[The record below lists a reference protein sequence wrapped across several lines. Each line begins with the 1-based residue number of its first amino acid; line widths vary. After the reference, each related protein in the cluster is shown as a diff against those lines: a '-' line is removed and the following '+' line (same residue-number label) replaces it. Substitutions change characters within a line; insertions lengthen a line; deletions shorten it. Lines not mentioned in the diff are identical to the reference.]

1 MTHPVARYV
10 PLLIDGD
17 LDGLLELFGNVPR
30 VNDPRLGWVEGPR
43 FELFVAT
50 SYEGLSLRQASV
62 EHLTTTSTALGA
74 VEECVLSLVRE
85 GRTVRLPVAV
95 AAVIASDVLT
105 SLHIYHSMLPLMG
118 AHAIRGPILPALPGI
133 VLPDV
138 VARYHERL
146 AVGDVAGTLEQFDPA
161 GVVREPTGEAYRH
174 RGAAEMLRFYG
185 RLLASGGI
193 SVERCAL
200 TDDGISCALEY
211 NLTAWGSLFVP
222 HQAGI
227 AVYERAP
234 TGLLAA
240 VRLYDDFDRPTV
252 TA

>member
-10 PLLIDGD
+10 PLLIEGD
-17 LDGLLELFGNVPR
+17 LDGLLELFGDVPR

-43 FELFVAT
+43 FEPFVAA
-50 SYEGLSLRQASV
+50 SSEGLSLRQARV
-62 EHLTTTSTALGA
+62 EHLATTSTALGA

-95 AAVIASDVLT
+95 AAVIASGFLT

-118 AHAIRGPILPALPGI
+118 AHAIRGPILPARPGI
-133 VLPDV
+133 GLRGV
-138 VARYHERL
+138 VERYHERL
-146 AVGDVAGTLEQFDPA
+146 AAGDVAGTVEQFDAA
-161 GVVREPTGEAYRH
+161 GVVREPTGEAYEH
-174 RGAAEMLRFYG
+174 RGTAALVRFYG

-193 SVERCAL
+193 SVERCSL
-200 TDDGISCALEY
+200 TDDGNSCALEY
-211 NLTAWGSLFVP
+211 NLTAWGSILVP

-227 AVYERAP
+227 AVYERAA

-240 VRLYDDFDRPTV
+240 VRLYDDIERPTPP
-252 TA
+252 A

>member
-30 VNDPRLGWVEGPR
+30 VNDPRLGWVEGPT
-43 FELFVAT
+43 FELFVAA
-50 SYEGLSLRQASV
+50 SYEGLSVRQARV
-62 EHLTTTSTALGA
+62 EHLATTSTALGA

-105 SLHIYHSMLPLMG
+105 SLHIYHSMQPLMG
-118 AHAIRGPILPALPGI
+118 AHAVRGPILPALPAI
-133 VLPDV
+133 RLPPV
-138 VARYHERL
+138 VERYHERL
-146 AVGDVAGTLEQFDPA
+146 GVGDVAGTLKQFDGA
-161 GVVREPTGEAYRH
+161 GVVREPAGEAYEH
-174 RGAAEMLRFYG
+174 RGAADLLRFYG

-193 SVERCAL
+193 SVERCSA
-200 TDDGISCALEY
+200 TDDGTSCALEY
-211 NLTAWGSLFVP
+211 NLTAWGGILVP

-227 AVYERAP
+227 AVYQRAR

-240 VRLYDDFDRPTV
+240 VRLYDDFERPT
-252 TA
+252 AAA

>member
-1 MTHPVARYV
+1 VTHPVARYV

-30 VNDPRLGWVEGPR
+30 VNDPRLGWVEGPT

-50 SYEGLSLRQASV
+50 SHEGLSVRQAHV

-118 AHAIRGPILPALPGI
+118 AHAIRGSILPARPGI
-133 VLPDV
+133 GLPEV
-138 VARYHERL
+138 VARYLERV
-146 AVGDVAGTLEQFDPA
+146 AAGDVTGTLEQFEAA
-161 GVVREPTGEAYRH
+161 GVVREPTGEDYEH
-174 RGAAEMLRFYG
+174 RGTAELMRFYG

-200 TDDGISCALEY
+200 TDDGTSCALEY
-211 NLTAWGSLFVP
+211 NLTALGSILVP

-227 AVYERAP
+227 AVFERAP

-240 VRLYDDFDRPTV
+240 VRLYDDFERPTA